1 MNIVEKN
8 EMRWEELR
16 WDEMKYGVWSVGAKY
31 KVWSGK
37 SAEWSAE
44 FQVWYLDTFGTTHHF
59 RIKHTHTHNYVHAS
73 SIDENSLVAE
83 DGITLKQLPPRG
95 TTVNTHHLILLLLRI
110 VKNILISQLLRND
123 CRVAYWMYDSG
134 RRSSGRSVGICR
146 ARTST
151 RSFALESTRKRGFI
165 GQFHQSGWIFSES
178 KYIIKNHKMT
188 FHILRISENPHL
200 WWLNYGESPNQLD
213 LAGEVWECCDEIPGA
228 NHRGA
233 LGHVRTWWGSFV
245 LLDMSWFLKPL
256 IWTHLKFLNILY
268 KMPF

>member
-1 MNIVEKN
+1 MSVRSIKCGVEKVQS
-8 EMRWEELR
+8 EVRSF
-16 WDEMKYGVWSVGAKY
+16 KY
-31 KVWSGK
+31 
-37 SAEWSAE
+37 
-44 FQVWYLDTFGTTHHF
+44 DTWIHLEQRTTF
-59 RIKHTHTHNYVHAS
+59 ASNTHTHNYVHAS

-165 GQFHQSGWIFSES
+165 GQFHQSG
-178 KYIIKNHKMT
+178 
-188 FHILRISENPHL
+188 
-200 WWLNYGESPNQLD
+200 
-213 LAGEVWECCDEIPGA
+213 
-228 NHRGA
+228 
-233 LGHVRTWWGSFV
+233 
-245 LLDMSWFLKPL
+245 
-256 IWTHLKFLNILY
+256 
-268 KMPF
+268 